1 MEKLNIFKLFLNR
14 IYHLIFIENFN
25 KKLNI
30 HFPPNIFRH
39 NLIQYIIDKYNFL
52 NYLEIGCDKN
62 QTFSEINIKYKIG
75 VDPISGGTIRDTS
88 DNFFNNNSM
97 KFDIIFIDGLHEYS
111 QVIKDIH
118 NSLNILNDDGF
129 ILIHDCLPRTMAHQ
143 AVPRYRGSWNG
154 DVWKAIVELRTKKDL
169 DILTCQI
176 DFGIAVI
183 RKKENTKILKLNIN
197 NFKNLKFKDY
207 YYNNSEYMNIISY
220 QQTLELI

>member
-1 MEKLNIFKLFLNR
+1 
-14 IYHLIFIENFN
+14 
-25 KKLNI
+25 
-30 HFPPNIFRH
+30 
-39 NLIQYIIDKYNFL
+39 
-52 NYLEIGCDKN
+52 
-62 QTFSEINIKYKIG
+62 
-75 VDPISGGTIRDTS
+75 
-88 DNFFNNNSM
+88 M

-207 YYNNSEYMNIISY
+207 YYNHSEYMNIISY